1 MTFEKLIQAIAD
13 DRCSSKPSDG
23 LAARGAGAWQSRWG
37 AQVPPRL
44 CLSAYLPACP
54 QEIPFSGLFRD
65 LKNSTVFEASGEHTA
80 GAQYLR
86 ALRSLAPCMRE
97 LHAWP
102 VAGLNHSCTFRYA
115 GLAYVRGK
123 FYTIFDNAMSIG
135 IMDDRFQFR
144 QGTVLHQ
151 LLVPF
156 SMRPHLACGLDWA
169 WW

>member
-1 MTFEKLIQAIAD
+1 MIGVAASLQTDLQ
-13 DRCSSKPSDG
+13 
-23 LAARGAGAWQSRWG
+23 LA
-37 AQVPPRL
+37 AQVPGKSVRSSGSTEVE

-65 LKNSTVFEASGEHTA
+65 LKNSTVFEASGEHTV